1 MIGSYAILFFNLK
14 KNKTKKNRIF
24 LFLRRLKKKKKKKKE
39 DISMCAL
46 LIYDMI
52 PRYNCF
58 IAMD

>member
-24 LFLRRLKKKKKKKKE
+24 LFLRRLKKKKE